1 MLVSSPTSS
10 GEEEDKRSVEGMVMR
25 ILRISQKHQ
34 DEDPT
39 FASFGDAPMKASLCV
54 NLNGFLSRITC
65 GFQSFSRF
73 VGACHGNLRKVML

>member
-10 GEEEDKRSVEGMVMR
+10 GEEEDKRSVERMVTR
-25 ILRISQKHQ
+25 ILLISQKHH

-54 NLNGFLSRITC
+54 NLNWFLSRIT
-65 GFQSFSRF
+65 
-73 VGACHGNLRKVML
+73 